1 MSNVTSDLDQ
11 IIESNISEL
20 ITLEE
25 ADKIVRVL
33 GLFLEYTGGFF
44 YLFLVGVP
52 ESILPYPKYLLVGAL
67 VKMLNYH
74 HKNGN
79 YEARDNLEKILFVFL
94 NRYIDDKEAIQRNAE
109 KFNNTELHNSYFS
122 QLPKL
127 QISRMEDGYLIDGE
141 LWQFSSSRI
150 EEIKNSLNIEV

>member
-1 MSNVTSDLDQ
+1 MSNVNYDIDQ
-11 IIESNISEL
+11 MIRSNISEL

-33 GLFLEYTGGFF
+33 GLFLEHAGFVYF
-44 YLFLVGVP
+44 LFLMKVP

-67 VKMLNYH
+67 VKMLHYH
-74 HKNGN
+74 HKNGD
-79 YEARDNLEKILFVFL
+79 YEARDNLEKILTTLTTF
-94 NRYIDDKEAIQRNAE
+94 IDDKEAIQRIAE
-109 KFNNTELHNSYFS
+109 KFNNTEFNDAYFS
-122 QLPKL
+122 TQLPQL

-141 LWQFSSSRI
+141 LWQFSNSRI